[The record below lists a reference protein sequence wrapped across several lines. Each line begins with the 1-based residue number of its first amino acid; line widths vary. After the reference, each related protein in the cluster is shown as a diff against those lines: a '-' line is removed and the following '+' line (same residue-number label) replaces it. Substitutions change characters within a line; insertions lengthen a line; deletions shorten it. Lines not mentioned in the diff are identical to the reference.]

1 MADNEIKDPT
11 ERLFVMVMN
20 DPGTEYEIE
29 RTITWIW
36 DQVLANKFNK
46 ERAIQ
51 VFEMAIDR
59 SLQNYMT
66 RLGLPNHPKQFP
78 KSWRHDMAVR
88 LAEKFI
94 SDNENIQDQRPAR
107 KGLMAFIVGK

>member
-1 MADNEIKDPT
+1 MADDEIKDPT

-20 DPGTEYEIE
+20 DPGTEYEIQK
-29 RTITWIW
+29 TITWIW

-51 VFEMAIDR
+51 VFGMAVDR
-59 SLQNYMT
+59 SLQNYMI

-78 KSWRHDMAVR
+78 ESWRRDMAIR

-94 SDNENIQDQRPAR
+94 SDNGNIQDQRPAR